1 MYSNSIP
8 VLHKLHSV
16 DFFYKD
22 SVDLKSSMC
31 ENNFETY
38 FKSLNCNQDDCFLIE
53 NSTKGQHKSYHWKN
67 ARAGTLTSS
76 SFGTICKKKPET
88 KPDILLRSI
97 MGYNDEF
104 DTAATRWGRSH
115 EPAAKRLYQR
125 RIQITHP
132 GLKLFSSGLVVKPS
146 LPHLG
151 SSPDGIVDCCK
162 KCAHTKGVLE
172 IKCPYKFRNCSP
184 EEACIDKIFCC
195 SIVNGEV
202 TLKKKTQLLFPSS
215 RSNGLNRKK
224 WCDFLCGL

>member
-1 MYSNSIP
+1 MRQLQQNVNGTSRGKEKISPQRSQHLVFKKLKFENDTLQKVSPSTKCNVDNLHNVKPLNS
-8 VLHKLHSV
+8 LAFGEKLKTCAPHAAFLLS
-16 DFFYKD
+16 D
-22 SVDLKSSMC
+22 SEL
-31 ENNFETY
+31 
-38 FKSLNCNQDDCFLIE
+38 DDCFLIE

-151 SSPDGIVDCCK
+151 SSPDGIVDC
-162 KCAHTKGVLE
+162 
-172 IKCPYKFRNCSP
+172 
-184 EEACIDKIFCC
+184 
-195 SIVNGEV
+195 
-202 TLKKKTQLLFPSS
+202 
-215 RSNGLNRKK
+215 
-224 WCDFLCGL
+224 